1 MTVMPTC
8 ILLGEESLA
17 VQCGEALLARRWP
30 IAALVTRNPAIRRWA
45 GDRDIPVLDR
55 ATALVDDAAPPM
67 QVDYLFSITNLSVL
81 PAEVLALARRDAI
94 NFHDGPLPAY
104 AGLNAPTWALWHGE
118 TQHAVT
124 WHRMT
129 AQVDRGEILAA
140 RAIEIEGEDSALTL
154 NAKCFAAGI
163 ESFDELIARLDAG
176 TVRTTPQVDA
186 PGRYFGRDSR
196 PPAGGLIDWA
206 EDGATI
212 VRRVRSLD
220 FGNHM
225 NPLGTLKVS
234 VDGRLRIVRALT
246 ATNRPS
252 TDTPGTIVTAA
263 ADRIVVATAT
273 VDVVIGA
280 LAALD
285 GTPLDLATA
294 ILASDGAPAAA
305 FDAID
310 AARLRWIGEAD
321 ATVARHEPFWRR
333 QLATAQPVHLPQI
346 RAATFSRGEV
356 AALNRPRPPVA
367 AMDVVTAACCAFAR
381 LVQREDVTVGF
392 ANPVMTAQFAGVEA
406 HFAPQV
412 PLSTRI
418 AFDQGFRAARAEVAA
433 AIREAHRRIGFAA
446 DLPARMPERPAAA
459 MAVAIVVVDALDH
472 ATALAGAALTLA
484 VHADGGDCRWLFDPG
499 RIEATDVAALHTQM
513 TVLLD
518 AALVD
523 AAQAVSTLPLLD
535 PAAHRRIVEEWNAT
549 EAPWRDDVCV
559 HDLIAEQVART
570 PDAIAVIC
578 GEQSLCYA
586 ELDARANRL
595 ARRLVRHGVGPD
607 VLVGLFME
615 RGVDLPV
622 ALIAVHKA
630 GGAYVPLDPDYPA
643 DRIAFM
649 IADARMPVLVTT
661 GHVRDRLPAS
671 DATVIAIDEDWPSI
685 AEHPATPLAGRETPA
700 NLAYAIYT
708 SGSTGTPK
716 GVLVEH
722 RNVVNFFAGMD
733 ARVPSPGVW
742 LAVTSL
748 SFDISVLELCWTLTR
763 GFTVVIATG
772 DLTAAVGPAPRD
784 ATEFSLFYF
793 ASDAGEDR
801 QDRYRLLLEGARF
814 ADRSGFAAVW
824 TPERHFHA
832 FGGLYPNPSVTGAAV
847 AAVTSRIGI
856 RAGSVVLPLHHPARV
871 AEEWAVVDNISG
883 GRVGLSFASGWQPDD
898 FALRPEAYADAKQV
912 MMRDIDVV
920 RRLWRGEAVSFS
932 GALGSPVEVRT
943 LPRPVQAELPFW
955 VTAAGNVE
963 TFRAAGRA
971 GGFLLTHLL
980 GQTMDELGEKLAAY
994 RESWREAGHGGM
1006 PRATLMLHSFVGPD
1020 RAAVK
1025 ALARGPLTD
1034 YLRSSASLIR
1044 QHAWS
1049 FPAFRRRAGMGADEV
1064 DLAGLSENEMA
1075 ALLDHAFERYFEDS
1089 GLFGTP
1095 EDCRA
1100 VVGRAERAGVD
1111 EIACLID
1118 FGVAPDVVLNHLP
1131 WLDRVRAE
1139 ATARAAHAQAGS
1151 LAALIRQHRVTHLQ
1165 CTPSMARMMLDGG
1178 LAASTFGQL
1187 HALMVGGEALPPS
1200 LASELT
1206 AVTGGTL
1213 MNMYGPTETTIWSAT
1228 DRVGDDG
1235 VVTLGRPL
1243 ANQRLYVLDSCGQP
1257 APVGVAGEIVIAGR
1271 GVTRGYLD
1279 RPELTAER
1287 FVVDPFVPGE
1297 RAYRTGDLGRFRADG
1312 RVDFL
1317 GRLDHQVKIRGHR
1330 IELGEIEAA
1339 LSAFAEVAQAIV
1351 TARDDGTGDARLC
1364 AYIVPATGRAPSPA
1378 DLRERLRARLPD
1390 AMIPSHVVALPAF
1403 PHTPNGKVDRS
1414 ALPPPEAIVAAAAT
1428 AFVAPAEGMQA
1439 QIASLWCEV
1448 LKLPDVGAN
1457 DNFFDLGG
1465 HSLLAVQLHRRL
1477 RAEVA
1482 PSLTITDVFRFPTV
1496 ATLAAHLDDGG
1507 RGGAAAADAVQRRAA
1522 GRLAALGQR
1531 RIAPPRAVERS

>member
-1 MTVMPTC
+1 VNATPTC
-8 ILLGEESLA
+8 VLLGEEALA
-17 VQCGEALLARRWP
+17 IPCGEALLARRWS
-30 IAALVTRNPAIRRWA
+30 IATMVSRDPAVRRWA
-45 GDRDIPVLDR
+45 GEHGIPVVDR
-55 ATALVDDAAPPM
+55 ASALVEDAAAP
-67 QVDYLFSITNLSVL
+67 QRVDYLFSITNLTVL

-94 NFHDGPLPAY
+94 NFHDGPLPGY
-104 AGLNAPTWALWHGE
+104 AGLNAPAWALWHGE
-118 TQHAVT
+118 TRHGVT

-129 AQVDRGEILAA
+129 AQVDRGDILAT
-140 RAIEIEGEDSALTL
+140 RAIGIEREDTALTL

-163 ESFDELIARLDAG
+163 ESFDELVERLVAG
-176 TVRTTPQVDA
+176 TIRATAQADG
-186 PGRYFGRDSR
+186 PGRYFGRDAR
-196 PPAGGLIDWA
+196 PPAGGLIDWT
-206 EDGATI
+206 EPGATV
-212 VRRVRSLD
+212 VRRVRALD
-220 FGNHM
+220 FGHHA
-225 NPLGTLKVS
+225 NPLGTAKVS

-246 ATNRPS
+246 ATDRPS
-252 TDTPGTIVTAA
+252 DASPGTIVSAT

-273 VDVVIGA
+273 TDVAIGG

-285 GTPLDLATA
+285 GTPLDLAAA
-294 ILASDGAPAAA
+294 IVTRDGTRADR

-310 AARLRWIGEAD
+310 PARRQWIGEAD
-321 ATVARHEPFWRR
+321 AMVARHEPFWRR
-333 QLATAQPVHLPQI
+333 RLAEAQPVHLPQM
-346 RAATFSRGEV
+346 RASALAGGEV
-356 AALNRPRPPVA
+356 AALDRPRAPVA
-367 AMDVVTAACCAFAR
+367 AIDVVAAACCAFAR
-381 LVQREDVTVGF
+381 LVQRQEVTVGF
-392 ANPVMTAQFAGVEA
+392 TNPVMAAQFAGLEA
-406 HFAPQV
+406 HVAPQV
-412 PLSTRI
+412 PLSMRI
-418 AFDQGFRAARAEVAA
+418 AFDQGFAAARAAVAA

-446 DLPARMPERPAAA
+446 DLPARMPERPATV
-459 MAVAIVVVDALDH
+459 MPVAVVVVDALDH
-472 ATALAGAALTLA
+472 AGALPGAAVTLA
-484 VHADGGDCRWLFDPG
+484 VHADGGACRWLFDPA
-499 RIEATDVAALHTQM
+499 RIDAVDVAALHAQV

-518 AALVD
+518 TALTD
-523 AAQAVSTLPLLD
+523 PSRPVSTLPLLD
-535 PAAHRRIVEEWNAT
+535 DAARRRIVEEWNAT
-549 EAPWRDDVCV
+549 EAPWRDDACV

-570 PDAIAVIC
+570 PNATAVIC
-578 GEQSLCYA
+578 GERSLTYA
-586 ELDARANRL
+586 ELEARANRL

-615 RGVDLPV
+615 RSADLPV
-622 ALIAVHKA
+622 ALLAVHKA

-649 IADARMPVLVTT
+649 IADARMPVLLTT

-671 DATVIAIDEDWPSI
+671 DAVVIAVDADWASI

-733 ARVPSPGVW
+733 ARVPAPGVW

-763 GFTVVIATG
+763 GFTVVVATG

-814 ADRSGFAAVW
+814 ADRAGFAAVW

-847 AAVTSRIGI
+847 AAVTQRVGI

-898 FALRPEAYADAKQV
+898 FALRPENFAEAKQV

-920 RRLWRGEAVSFS
+920 RRLWRGEAMSFP
-932 GALGSPVEVRT
+932 GALDAPVEVRT

-955 VTAAGNVE
+955 LTAAGNID

-971 GGFLLTHLL
+971 GGYLLTHLL
-980 GQTMDELGEKLAAY
+980 GQTMEELRDKLAAY
-994 RESWREAGHGGM
+994 RESWREAGHRGT
-1006 PRATLMLHSFVGPD
+1006 PRATLMLHSFVGAD
-1020 RAAVK
+1020 RDAVK
-1025 ALARGPLTD
+1025 ALVRGPLTD

-1049 FPAFRRRAGMGADEV
+1049 FPAFRRRTGMGADGV
-1064 DLAGLSENEMA
+1064 DLAGLSDGEMA
-1075 ALLDHAFERYFEDS
+1075 ALLDHAFERYFEES

-1095 EDCRA
+1095 EDCCA
-1100 VVGRAERAGVD
+1100 VVERAERAGVD

-1118 FGVAPDVVLNHLP
+1118 FGVAPDVVLDHLP

-1139 ATARAAHAQAGS
+1139 AAERATRAQGSS
-1151 LAALIRQHRVTHLQ
+1151 LAALMRRHGVTHLQ
-1165 CTPSMARMMLDGG
+1165 CTPSMARMMIDGG

-1187 HALMVGGEALPPS
+1187 TALMVGGEALPPS
-1200 LASELT
+1200 LAAELA

-1228 DRVGDDG
+1228 DRIGVDG

-1243 ANQRLYVLDSCGQP
+1243 ANQRVYVLDGCGQP
-1257 APVGVAGEIVIAGR
+1257 TPVGIPGEIVIAGH

-1279 RPELTAER
+1279 RPALTAER
-1287 FVVDPFVPGE
+1287 FVADPFVAGE
-1297 RAYRTGDLGRFRADG
+1297 RAYRTGDLGRFRSDG
-1312 RVDFL
+1312 RIDFL

-1339 LSAFAEVAQAIV
+1339 LSALDDVAQAIV
-1351 TARDDGTGDARLC
+1351 TARDGGAGDARLC
-1364 AYIVPATGRAPSPA
+1364 AYVVPATGAMPTPGEV
-1378 DLRERLRARLPD
+1378 RERLRARLPD
-1390 AMIPSHVVALPAF
+1390 AMIPSHVVVLSAF
-1403 PHTPNGKVDRS
+1403 PQTPNGKVDRA
-1414 ALPPPEAIVAAAAT
+1414 ALPAPEAVVAVAPA

-1439 QIASLWCEV
+1439 QIASLWCDV
-1448 LKLPDVGAN
+1448 LKLADVGAT

-1482 PSLTITDVFRFPTV
+1482 PALTITDIFRFPTV
-1496 ATLAAHLDDGG
+1496 AALAAHLDDGG
-1507 RGGAAAADAVQRRAA
+1507 RAEAAAADAVQRRAA

-1531 RIAPPRAVERS
+1531 RGAPTRAIERS